1 MFKRLQF
8 QTAPA
13 ILLSSSMSILLAGC
27 GGGNGADPSAST
39 AATAGLLGSTTTGQ
53 ESTATETVPTVPA
66 AEDILLASTTI
77 DTQEAATAATSN
89 LALNKPVAVSSTQGA
104 GTPGAAAVDGNAGT
118 RWSSYYSDAQW
129 ISVDLGAPTQVNHV
143 TLRWEA
149 AYGKSYAIQTSNDNT
164 NWTTV
169 YSNSNGAGGIEEAR
183 FNTVSARWVRM
194 NAVKRATRWGYSLF
208 EFQVFN
214 DAGGTTPPPASNPL
228 PTDAIFAPTSFWYQ
242 VIPKNV
248 TLHSNSAGFVADFQR
263 QIRAYYGNVTINTTA
278 YASPVFLPAAGI
290 SNSKVTQWDCQHKGY
305 LDSSLAQQWASVP
318 VPSNAT
324 PSDGTDGE
332 MTIYQPSTNT
342 LWEFWQTRKSNG
354 QWQAC
359 WGGRM
364 SNVSTSSGIWP
375 QNYGTTA
382 TGLPFIGGQITA
394 EELKRGEI
402 RHAIGIA
409 LVDLEKS
416 GIFSWPANRSDGYNP
431 GNAANRIPEGSRF
444 RLDPNLDVNSITMH
458 PVART
463 IARAAQKYGF
473 VVWDKAGAISLRVQ
487 NPKSYTALGQP
498 DPYTAL
504 FNGTPNYAVLNGFP
518 WDKLQFLPKDYGKQ

>member
-27 GGGNGADPSAST
+27 GGGNSADSST
-39 AATAGLLGSTTTGQ
+39 NAATASGQLAAATTTGQ
-53 ESTATETVPTVPA
+53 EPTAMETVPQAPPA
-66 AEDILLASTTI
+66 QNMLLASTAI
-77 DTQEAATAATSN
+77 STAAAASAAAPN
-89 LALNKPVAVSSTQGA
+89 LALYQPVSASSTQNA
-104 GTPGAAAVDGNAGT
+104 GNAAAYVVDGDAAT
-118 RWSSYYSDAQW
+118 RWSSQFSDAQW
-129 ISVDLGAPTQVNHV
+129 ISVDLGAATQVNHV
-143 TLRWEA
+143 TLQWEA
-149 AYGKSYAIQTSNDNT
+149 AFGKSYAIQTSTDNV
-164 NWTTV
+164 NWRTV
-169 YSNSNGAGGIEEAR
+169 YSNANGAGGTEDAR
-183 FNTVSARWVRM
+183 FNAVSARWVRM
-194 NAVKRATRWGYSLF
+194 NAVKRATAWGYSLF
-208 EFQVFN
+208 EFKVFN
-214 DAGGTTPPPASNPL
+214 DPGAATPPAGGAL
-228 PTDAIFAPTSFWYQ
+228 PTDAIFAPGSFWYQ
-242 VIPKNV
+242 VIPTTV
-248 TLHSNSAGFVADFQR
+248 ALHGNSAGFVADFQR

-290 SNSKVTQWDCQHKGY
+290 SGGKVAQWDCQNKGY
-305 LDSSLAQQWASVP
+305 LDAGLAQQWASVP

-324 PSDGTDGE
+324 PSDGSDGE
-332 MTIYQPSTNT
+332 MTIYQPSSNT
-342 LWEFWQTRKSNG
+342 LWEFWQTRKVNG

-364 SNVSTSSGIWP
+364 GNVSASNGIWP
-375 QNYGTTA
+375 QYYGTTA

-416 GIFSWPANRSDGYNP
+416 GVFSWPANRSDGYNP

-444 RLDPNLDVNSITMH
+444 RLDPNLNVDAINLH

-498 DPYTAL
+498 DPYAAL
-504 FNGTPNYAVLNGFP
+504 FNGTPNYAILNGFP
-518 WDKLQFLPKDYGKQ
+518 WDKLQFLPKDYGKP